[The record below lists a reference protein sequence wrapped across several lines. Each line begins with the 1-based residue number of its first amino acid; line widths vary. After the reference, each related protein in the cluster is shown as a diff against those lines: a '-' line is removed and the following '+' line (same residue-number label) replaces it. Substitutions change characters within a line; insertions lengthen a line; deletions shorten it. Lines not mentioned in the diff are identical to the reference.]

1 VRSVVRHAIWVLI
14 FLRSVRTLISLK
26 IPIDSI
32 LIKASIQ
39 GEISLTFLSTT
50 TGRVV
55 MGKNS
60 IEMSPLLEI
69 SSDIK

>member
-1 VRSVVRHAIWVLI
+1 VERHAIWVLI
-14 FLRSVRTLISLK
+14 FLWSVRTLISLK
-26 IPIDSI
+26 ISIDSI

-39 GEISLTFLSTT
+39 GEISLTFLLTATS
-50 TGRVV
+50 RVV
-55 MGKNS
+55 MGRNS